1 MTNNNDKGNSY
12 ILDSSDTEPYDL
24 KKQPYSKQPCHTPD
38 SDTPVTSVRPRI
50 KLTRN
55 PPTLDKS
62 IWDKYDKEFEN
73 TIEKEWNSFKK
84 GKIMPEQFVSNLNS
98 TLASF
103 LESKEDFKEESKY
116 FFQHNKPNKEYLE

>member
-1 MTNNNDKGNSY
+1 
-12 ILDSSDTEPYDL
+12 
-24 KKQPYSKQPCHTPD
+24 
-38 SDTPVTSVRPRI
+38 VTSVRPRK

-62 IWDKYDKEFEN
+62 IWVKYDKEFEN

-103 LESKEDFKEESKY
+103 
-116 FFQHNKPNKEYLE
+116 FFRI

>member
-1 MTNNNDKGNSY
+1 MVKLDQGADDPSETDTISRLLSCTIYSDSNYIVTNINDKGNSY

-62 IWDKYDKEFEN
+62 IWDKYDKEFKN
-73 TIEKEWNSFKK
+73 IIEKE
-84 GKIMPEQFVSNLNS
+84 
-98 TLASF
+98 
-103 LESKEDFKEESKY
+103 
-116 FFQHNKPNKEYLE
+116 